1 MIYVSIRVGGKKKFA
16 KNILMHNQGSHVKET
31 A

>member
-1 MIYVSIRVGGKKKFA
+1 MIYVSIRVGGKNKIA
-16 KNILMHNQGSHVKET
+16 KSILTHNQGSHVKET